1 MSRAMAPDL
10 SVQTCQPEDLS
21 VPARDLWSRFRAADP
36 AFRSPYFDFRY
47 VLAAGEAAPE
57 SQVAVIRRRGE
68 IVGFLPFQR
77 RGRLIQPIA
86 APLTD
91 YHGLLSAPGAEV
103 DLAAVVGLLGA
114 RRFRFSGLVGDGG
127 GSRLSSRPAMVAD
140 LSDGF
145 EAYTARRP
153 AEFFKD
159 KRRRGRRLAETLG
172 PLDFTFDADGEG
184 VLDLI
189 FRLKRAQMR
198 RTGQHDIFASP
209 WTMPFLRRLSTLASD
224 DFGLRFATLRAGSRI
239 VAAEVGL
246 RSGSAYHLWFPV
258 YDPEFAR
265 YSPGALMTLETLRA
279 APDQGI
285 ATVDF
290 GPAGED
296 YKRDFAEPGQSV
308 FEGDVTAG
316 GWVETARAAAN
327 LALAHA
333 PDLRESISRAGRRL
347 DRRWDRITA
356 CEPRFDGRAIAA
368 SQTLGDLGRRHPRA
382 SIGLGLG
389 LGLGLMGLVA
399 D

>member
-1 MSRAMAPDL
+1 MAPDL
-10 SVQTCQPEDLS
+10 SVQTCRPEDLS

-57 SQVAVIRRRGE
+57 SQVAVIRRGGE

-114 RRFRFSGLVGDGG
+114 RRFRFSGLVGDGDGG